1 MRIKNCARIDEAALA
16 SSKKTPYSFIM
27 EEQMNTQGKTV
38 SALESKKKSLVS
50 HIDQLEIAVGRQVLQ
65 AAAPMVEQQLSVD
78 YAAAAGTKQQLL
90 RNISEIEDL
99 VNRLKGLE
107 TKARNLQAALA
118 SKEDFISTKLLD
130 FGKLLYKNK
139 ETLPEDYKT
148 HLAEAERLESLE
160 DGYKQKVEEI
170 EASLETASFFQ
181 KLPMQFKLSSLR
193 NSAAIQQRKKEQ
205 ALLSAARTITE
216 SGESTLS
223 GIINEEL
230 EKSFEGCLAEYN
242 ELATIKGQLIEN
254 ADEAEVTKQSLILLD
269 AADLSGKKR
278 IAQINAEISQV
289 EINQDELCRTAGRS
303 YVSRYCTKDG
313 EKILEC
319 EGIGAEEIASIAK
332 ERTELVSI
340 NRRIDIM
347 QLNTALSDA
356 DKKIASLEKNA
367 EEIRDQIANLE
378 ENASI
383 IAEQIAA
390 AHAARE
396 VIIGKRTQLE
406 TEEGASVKMLK
417 DKEPEPEQE
426 TAPQAAESD
435 VATKKSTSKKSSK
448 KS

>member
-1 MRIKNCARIDEAALA
+1 
-16 SSKKTPYSFIM
+16 
-27 EEQMNTQGKTV
+27 MNAQGKTV

-50 HIDQLEIAVGRQVLQ
+50 HIDQLEISVGRQVLQ
-65 AAAPMVEQQLSVD
+65 ASAPMVEQQLSVD

-90 RNISEIEDL
+90 RNIAEIEEL
-99 VNRLKGLE
+99 VNHLKDLE
-107 TKARNLQAALA
+107 VKARNLQAAMA
-118 SKEDFISTKLLD
+118 SKEEYINTKLLE
-130 FGKLLYKNK
+130 FGKLIYKNK
-139 ETLPEDYKT
+139 ENIPEDLKI
-148 HLAEAERLESLE
+148 HFAEAERLESLE
-160 DGYKQKVEEI
+160 KGYRQKVDEI

-181 KLPMQFKLSSLR
+181 KLPMQFKLASLR
-193 NSAAIQQRKKEQ
+193 NSEAVQQRKKEQ
-205 ALLSAARTITE
+205 AILSAARTITE
-216 SGESTLS
+216 SDESTLS
-223 GIINEEL
+223 GIVNEEL
-230 EKSFEGCLAEYN
+230 QKSFESCIAEYD
-242 ELATIKGQLIEN
+242 ELTNIKNQLLEN
-254 ADEAEVTKQSLILLD
+254 ADKTEETKQSLILLD
-269 AADLSGKKR
+269 ASDLTGKKR

-367 EEIRDQIANLE
+367 EEIRDQIASLE

-406 TEEGASVKMLK
+406 TEEGSSVKMLK
-417 DKEPEPEQE
+417 DKEPEPEN
-426 TAPQAAESD
+426 AQAE
-435 VATKKSTSKKSSK
+435 KKADSKKTSKKS
-448 KS
+448 

>member
-1 MRIKNCARIDEAALA
+1 
-16 SSKKTPYSFIM
+16 
-27 EEQMNTQGKTV
+27 MNIQGKTV

-50 HIDQLEIAVGRQVLQ
+50 HIDQLEISVGRQVLQ
-65 AAAPMVEQQLSVD
+65 ASAPMVEQQLSVD

-90 RNISEIEDL
+90 RNIAEIEEL
-99 VNRLKGLE
+99 VSRLKNLE
-107 TKARNLQAALA
+107 VKARNLQTALA
-118 SKEDFISTKLLD
+118 SKEEYINTKLLE
-130 FGKLLYKNK
+130 FGKLIYKNK
-139 ETLPEDYKT
+139 ESIPDDLKV
-148 HLAEAERLESLE
+148 HFAEAERLESLE
-160 DGYKQKVEEI
+160 EGYRQKVDEI

-193 NSAAIQQRKKEQ
+193 NSEAVQQRKKEQ
-205 ALLSAARTITE
+205 AILSAARTITE

-223 GIINEEL
+223 DIIDEEL
-230 EKSFEGCLAEYN
+230 QKSFEGCIAEYD
-242 ELATIKGQLIEN
+242 ELTSIKNQLLEN
-254 ADEAEVTKQSLILLD
+254 ADESEETKQSLILLD
-269 AADLSGKKR
+269 ASDLTGKKR

-367 EEIRDQIANLE
+367 EEIRDQIASLE

-406 TEEGASVKMLK
+406 TEEGSSVKMLK
-417 DKEPEPEQE
+417 DKEPEPESTQ
-426 TAPQAAESD
+426 
-435 VATKKSTSKKSSK
+435 VAKKADSKKTSKKS
-448 KS
+448 